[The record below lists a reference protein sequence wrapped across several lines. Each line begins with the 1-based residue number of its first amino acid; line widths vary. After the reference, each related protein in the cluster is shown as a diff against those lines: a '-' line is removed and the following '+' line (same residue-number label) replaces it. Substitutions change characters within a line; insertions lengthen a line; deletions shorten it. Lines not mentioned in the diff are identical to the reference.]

1 MVFNKFTHLARPSLS
16 KTFAHGYAQS
26 VVAATQS
33 TTPFSPLGKHTQN
46 KSGRP
51 STVQQHHPFSN
62 VSAPHTSSGKPVQQ
76 VAETPQPHDVGLKA
90 YYDAWQKLQQHGGD
104 GREWRQYQ
112 FPKLIE
118 PKAQAQTQVQGVSS
132 GEQLGHASRSDGA
145 AERGSLD
152 RAYSTSAVEDI
163 KKVQDEAEEA
173 AVAKVDE
180 AIATVIRQINRS
192 STKQDPTKTNLGSQ
206 AQEDKASSTQDSTES
221 IPFDSTVSRDGK
233 AEDPS
238 GSTPLSETTAT
249 TSVQSDLNS
258 IAYSQQ
264 IQDLEDARDYK
275 DIPRAFELMLSHGI
289 KPTPEAYTALLTSA
303 THLPLG
309 RLQVAPKALEIYSD
323 MLRRRVSPTPTFYSK
338 LIQILSHHALVVEQR
353 KLNLGQENKRYHIM
367 AAESQY
373 LLPSRATEHA
383 MLAEDDALEN
393 AVKVFETA
401 FSHDQEC
408 LFPPETYQVLILA
421 CAQQHNVDYMV
432 SIYRRLEK
440 QRVTPTADIFP
451 AMINAFA
458 ISGDLGSALECY
470 DEYRSLA
477 IADDSGILSIL
488 GRNDAGVYAALIKAY
503 FFSGKSDGGQRFFSK
518 VVDSFAADTR
528 ERQQQLERIQD
539 TVNVDAFVQSH
550 LDTGNFASALNVA
563 ESSPLSSQAKEK
575 AYMKICIAA
584 ADDSAASIAHRVYQ
598 LLAPD
603 SPAIEAASKAMIA
616 LYIRKQEMEAASQ
629 CWTGLTATGTILDP
643 SFVTLTV
650 SYAVALIREK
660 QIDKASTIAREA
672 FAHIRASSSAS
683 TPLVDLADQIDE
695 AIEVITNF
703 VFNTEDPISAT
714 ASLNFLHAMVDNGG
728 LIFPVADRMLKHLSP
743 EQAATLCWQDMV
755 LLLQVQAALLK
766 ERSATYC
773 DPAHV
778 TRFDRVLHLAL
789 KANASFDEQTMNL
802 LEAVSENL
810 SKDYPDIRERWIS
823 YKQNLLEHTPLLFPP
838 DSGPAMNSVVPLI
851 DNFDPY
857 GPTTDFKGSTVIIEE
872 LENHRNGRGLNEAL
886 TRFRNIR
893 RGGRH
898 PRYVAYAKLI
908 TAATKE
914 GRINL
919 THDIL
924 GMARH
929 DMPLL
934 IQYPAVRFGWSSI
947 LDAMIG
953 ACLTVGRRDLAE
965 QFHQELLEMG
975 SAPTANTYG
984 LYITTL
990 KESTKT
996 FDEATEAVKVFHRAL
1011 SEGVLPSSFLYNAL
1025 IGKLGKARRIDDCL
1039 RYFQEMRVA
1048 GIRPTSVTYGT
1059 IVNALC
1065 RVSDERFA
1073 EELFDEM
1080 ESMPNYRPRPAPYN
1094 SIMQYFLTTKRDS
1107 QKVLAYYN
1115 RMQSMNIQPTM
1126 HTYKLL
1132 IDTYATLEPI
1142 NLGAAE
1148 GILDVIRTQG
1158 FRPEAVHYASLIHA
1172 KGCALHDMAGAR
1184 DIFDKV
1190 LASGEVKPQPC
1201 LYQALFES
1209 MVANHCV
1216 AETEEV
1222 LDSMSANGVEMTP
1235 YIANTL
1241 IHGWAMEN
1249 HIAKSKA
1256 IYDSVGMEKREPST
1270 YESMTRAFLTADNRK
1285 GAMSTIHEMLSRG
1298 YPSAVSN
1305 KILELLGH
1313 GMSRNGNIALSDL
1326 LA

>member
-46 KSGRP
+46 KSSRP

-62 VSAPHTSSGKPVQQ
+62 VSATHVSSNKPAQQ
-76 VAETPQPHDVGLKA
+76 VAETTQSHDVGLKA
-90 YYDAWQKLQQHGGD
+90 YYEAWQKLQQHGGD

-112 FPKLIE
+112 FPKAIE
-118 PKAQAQTQVQGVSS
+118 PKGHTQTQEVSS
-132 GEQLGHASRSDGA
+132 DEQQGLASRSDGA
-145 AERGSLD
+145 SDRGSID

-163 KKVQDEAEEA
+163 KKAQDEAEEA

-192 STKQDPTKTNLGSQ
+192 SAEPELTKSKSGPQ
-206 AQEDKASSTQDSTES
+206 AQEDKVKPTQRSAES
-221 IPFDSTVSRDGK
+221 IAFDSSISQNGK
-233 AEDPS
+233 AETS
-238 GSTPLSETTAT
+238 SRSTPLSEATAA
-249 TSVQSDLNS
+249 TSVQSDLDS
-258 IAYSQQ
+258 LTFSQQ
-264 IQDLEDARDYK
+264 IKDFEDAEDYQG
-275 DIPRAFELMLSHGI
+275 IPRAFEAMLSRGI
-289 KPTPEAYTALLTSA
+289 KPRSEAYTALLVSA
-303 THLPLG
+303 THLALG
-309 RLQVAPKALEIYSD
+309 RLQVVPKALEIYSD
-323 MLRRRVSPTPTFYSK
+323 MLRRKVSPNPTFYSK
-338 LIQILSHHALVVEQR
+338 LIQILSHHALQVEEKR
-353 KLNLGQENKRYHIM
+353 LDLGQESKRFSITNGEGRYI
-367 AAESQY
+367 
-373 LLPSRATEHA
+373 LPSHATEHA
-383 MLAEDDALEN
+383 ILAEDDALDN
-393 AVKVFETA
+393 AVKIFNTA
-401 FSHDQEC
+401 FSFDQEC
-408 LFPPETYQVLILA
+408 PFPPETYQLLILA
-421 CAQQHNVDYMV
+421 CAQQQNVEHMV
-432 SIYRRLEK
+432 SVYQQLEK
-440 QRVTPTADIFP
+440 QKVTPTAAIFP
-451 AMINAFA
+451 AMIGAFA
-458 ISGDLGSALECY
+458 SSGDLRSALECY

-477 IADDSGILSIL
+477 IADDTGFLSIH

-503 FFSGKSDGGQRFFSK
+503 LTSGKSDGGQRFFNRI
-518 VVDSFAADTR
+518 VESFAANSKER
-528 ERQQQLERIQD
+528 EKQLELIQD
-539 TVNVDAFVQSH
+539 TVNTDAFVQHH
-550 LDTGNFASALNVA
+550 LDVGNFEAALNIA
-563 ESSPLSSQAKEK
+563 ESSLFSSQAKEQ
-575 AYMKICIAA
+575 AYSKICIAA
-584 ADDSAASIAHRVYQ
+584 ADKSIEDAARRAYQ
-598 LLAPD
+598 LLLLD
-603 SPAIEAASKAMIA
+603 SSTTCAASKAMIA
-616 LYIRKQEMEAASQ
+616 LHIRKEEIETASEY
-629 CWTGLTATGTILDP
+629 WTRLTATGNTLDP
-643 SFVTLTV
+643 SFVTPAV
-650 SYAVALIREK
+650 SYVVALIRNN
-660 QIDKASTIAREA
+660 QMDKASALACEVFAR
-672 FAHIRASSSAS
+672 IRASLPTSA
-683 TPLVDLADQIDE
+683 PLADLADEIDE
-695 AIEVITNF
+695 AIEVIANF
-703 VFNTEDPISAT
+703 SFETRVTMSAY
-714 ASLNFLHAMVDNGG
+714 ANLNFLHAMMDNGG
-728 LIFPVADRMLKHLSP
+728 LIFPVAEQILKNLNL
-743 EQAATLCWQDMV
+743 EQFTELCWKDMI
-755 LLLQVQAALLK
+755 LLLQVQAGLLNK
-766 ERSATYC
+766 SATHC
-773 DPAHV
+773 DPTHLA
-778 TRFDRVLHLAL
+778 RFDGLLGIAL
-789 KANASFDEQTMNL
+789 KANLSFDERTMSL
-802 LEAVSENL
+802 LESATEKLSEER
-810 SKDYPDIRERWIS
+810 PDIRERWIT
-823 YKQNLLEHTPLLFPP
+823 YKQDLAEPANLSFTPTPRPTIATLP
-838 DSGPAMNSVVPLI
+838 PLI
-851 DNFDPY
+851 DTYDPY
-857 GPTTDFKGSTVIIEE
+857 GVTTDFKGSAVIIEE
-872 LENHRNGRGLNEAL
+872 LENYRNGTGLNEAL
-886 TRFRNIR
+886 MRFRNIR

-908 TAATKE
+908 VAAAKE

-934 IQYPAVRFGWSSI
+934 LQYPTVRHGWSSI

-953 ACLTVGRRDLAE
+953 ACLTAGRRDLAE

-996 FDEATEAVKVFHRAL
+996 FDEATEAVRVFHRAL

-1039 RYFQEMRVA
+1039 RYFQEMRAA

-1080 ESMPNYRPRPAPYN
+1080 ESMPNYKPRPAPYN

-1107 QKVLAYYN
+1107 RKVLAYYD
-1115 RMQSMNIQPTM
+1115 RMRSMNIQPTM

-1132 IDTYATLEPI
+1132 IDTYATLEPV

-1148 GILDVIRTQG
+1148 GILDVIRAQG

-1184 DIFDKV
+1184 DIFERV
-1190 LASGEVKPQPC
+1190 LTSGEVKPQPC

-1216 AETEEV
+1216 GETEEV

-1285 GAMSTIHEMLSRG
+1285 GALTTAHEMLSRG

-1313 GMSRNGNIALSDL
+1313 GMSRNGNFALSDL
-1326 LA
+1326 TV